1 MNAELRVTDLEEART
16 KLRSAN
22 AKLERRLIVREAYFD
37 KERHSKNEMIRLRN
51 LNILFPSKSTKAV
64 LSYEQSPENYAVS
77 VSDFD
82 SAHAFLSRV
91 HGEPFVDVVWFGET
105 YEHQGCKI
113 ELRSI
118 RDGFNYVVAYG
129 KDEHV
134 INALK
139 SLSLDAVLMEK
150 GAISE
155 LAKELFPL

>member
-1 MNAELRVTDLEEART
+1 MNAELRVTDLEEARA
-16 KLRSAN
+16 KLRSAD
-22 AKLERRLIVREAYFD
+22 AKLERRLIVREVYFD
-37 KERHSKNEMIRLRN
+37 KERHSNNEMIRLRN

-64 LSYEQSPENYAVS
+64 MSYEQAPESYSVN

-82 SAHAFLSRV
+82 SAHELLSSV

-105 YEHQGCKI
+105 YAHEGCRI

-134 INALK
+134 IKALK
-139 SLSLDAVLMEK
+139 SLSLKAELMEK
-150 GAISE
+150 GAINE
-155 LAKELFPL
+155 LVKP